1 MVEFRSAVRS
11 GALLAAIVLALS
23 PGCAIRRHADSFRV
37 VAANP
42 EYLLRWP
49 DSAETPIPEVLG
61 HYTNVGPDWVELR
74 PEMELRVE
82 NAYYREGA
90 PKRGLANYLGT
101 QVARY
106 RVLPNGKL
114 RGISA
119 EPGLVQLP
127 PDQPPVKQLLPSR
140 QTRYGHHRYFYQV
153 VLNRKTGVQSAILL
167 GAASKEELER
177 LTGQL
182 ARAPEAVCN
191 ASSSHCTAFPEA
203 CTVALEMEIVV
214 NGAARTV
221 PWGSL
226 VANVAAS
233 PQTVELSRPFGGRL
247 VPVEMDAS
255 DPKALRLPFLPG
267 DHIDWR

>member
-1 MVEFRSAVRS
+1 MVEFHPGILPTRVRP
-11 GALLAAIVLALS
+11 GVLLVAIVLAFPLA
-23 PGCAIRRHADSFRV
+23 CATRHHAASFRV
-37 VAANP
+37 VPANS
-42 EYLLRWP
+42 EYLLRSP
-49 DSAETPIPEVLG
+49 DSADTPLPEVLG

-90 PKRGLANYLGT
+90 AKRGLANYLGT

-106 RVLPNGKL
+106 CVLPDGKL

-127 PDQPPVKQLLPSR
+127 ADQPPVKQLLPSR
-140 QTRYGHHRYFYQV
+140 QARYGHHRYFYQV

-182 ARAPEAVCN
+182 VRAPDSVCN
-191 ASSSHCTAFPEA
+191 ARSGHCTVFPEA
-203 CTVALEMEIVV
+203 CTFALEIEIVV
-214 NGAARTV
+214 NGAPRDC
-221 PWGSL
+221 SL
-226 VANVAAS
+226 
-233 PQTVELSRPFGGRL
+233 G
-247 VPVEMDAS
+247 
-255 DPKALRLPFLPG
+255 
-267 DHIDWR
+267 